1 MYNYGKQN
9 INKEDIQSVT
19 KVLKNNLITQGQE
32 VKKFEKNLSSYFGSK
47 YCTAVSNGTAALHL
61 IGLSLGWK
69 KGDIILCSPI
79 TFMSSVNSVLYCNAT
94 PDFVDIDI
102 DTHNLCSKKLEEK
115 ILFYKK
121 KGKKIKAVIVTDFAG
136 YPADWQQF
144 SKLKKKYNFQLV
156 NDNCHAMGASYNDSK
171 HYASRY
177 ADAASLSFHAVKNI
191 TTGEGGA
198 ILTNNKKIF
207 DISQRLRSHGVVKKK
222 YWHQQMIDLGYNYR
236 LTDFQSSLGSS
247 QIKRLDTFVKKK
259 NYIANYYNKEFKNL
273 KCAKT
278 PIIKN
283 NINHSYHLYTLLVD
297 FKKLKIK
304 KEKFINHLLKKGV
317 KIQVHYYPVYL
328 QPYYKKNFK
337 FKKGYCNNAEK
348 YYEDS
353 ISLPI
358 YYNLQLRDL
367 KKICVILKKNIK

>member
-9 INKEDIQSVT
+9 INKEDIKSVI
-19 KVLKNNLITQGQE
+19 KVLKSDIITQGQE

-47 YCTAVSNGTAALHL
+47 YSTAVSNGTAALHL

-94 PDFVDIDI
+94 PDFVDIDK
-102 DTHNLCSKKLEEK
+102 DTHNLCPKKLEKK

-121 KGKKIKAVIVTDFAG
+121 KRKKVKAVIVTDFAG
-136 YPADWQQF
+136 YPANWQEF
-144 SKLKKKYNFQLV
+144 SKLKNKYNIQMV
-156 NDNCHAMGASYNDSK
+156 NDNCHAMGASYNGSK
-171 HYASRY
+171 HYASSY
-177 ADAASLSFHAVKNI
+177 ADAVSLSFHAVKNI

-247 QIKRLDTFVKKK
+247 QIKRLNKFVKKK
-259 NYIANYYNKEFKNL
+259 NFIAKFYNKEFKNL
-273 KCAKT
+273 KYAKT
-278 PIIKN
+278 PIIKK
-283 NINHSYHLYTLLVD
+283 NINHSYHLYTLLIN

-304 KEKFINHLLKKGV
+304 KEQFINYLLKKGI
-317 KIQVHYYPVYL
+317 KIQVHYFPVYL

-337 FKKGYCNNAEK
+337 FKKGYCNNAER
-348 YYEDS
+348 YHEDS

-367 KKICVILKKNIK
+367 KKICVILKDKIK

>member
-9 INKEDIQSVT
+9 INKEDIKSVI
-19 KVLKNNLITQGQE
+19 KVLKSDIITQGQE
-32 VKKFEKNLSSYFGSK
+32 VKKFEKNLSTYFGSK
-47 YCTAVSNGTAALHL
+47 YSTAVSNGTAALHL

-69 KGDIILCSPI
+69 RGDIILCSPI

-102 DTHNLCSKKLEEK
+102 DTHNLCSEKLEEK

-121 KGKKIKAVIVTDFAG
+121 KRKKIKAVIVTDFAG

-156 NDNCHAMGASYNDSK
+156 NDNCHAMGASYNGSK

-177 ADAASLSFHAVKNI
+177 ADAVSLSFHAVKNI

-247 QIKRLDTFVKKK
+247 QIKRLNKFVKKK
-259 NYIANYYNKEFKNL
+259 NYIAKYYNKEFKNL

-283 NINHSYHLYTLLVD
+283 NINHSYHLYTLLID

-304 KEKFINHLLKKGV
+304 KEKFINHLLKKGI